1 LFLEDDSEAG
11 VTSAPPLILASTS
24 RYRRALLERL
34 GIAFACE
41 PPGVD
46 EAALP
51 QELPMDRALRL
62 ALAKARAVAER
73 HPGALVIGSDQVAC
87 AADALLEKPGSAA
100 RCEAQLAALSG
111 GSARFYTACAVVS
124 AERKLRLAHLD
135 TTVVNFRALSADEIR
150 RYVARD
156 EPYDCAGGFKAES
169 LGVALLESIES
180 SDPSALIGLP
190 LIWLAGALRSA
201 GHPLP

>member
-62 ALAKARAVAER
+62 ALAKARVVAER
-73 HPGALVIGSDQVAC
+73 HPAALVIGSDQVAC
-87 AADALLEKPGSAA
+87 AGDALLEKPGSAA
-100 RCEAQLAALSG
+100 RCEAQLTRLSG
-111 GSARFYTACAVVS
+111 GSARFYTACALVCT
-124 AERKLRLAHLD
+124 AQRLRLAHLD
-135 TTVVNFRALSADEIR
+135 TTVVNFRALGEAEIR
-150 RYVARD
+150 RYVAR
-156 EPYDCAGGFKAES
+156 EAPYDCAGGFKAES
-169 LGVALLESIES
+169 LGIALFESIES
-180 SDPSALIGLP
+180 ADPSALVGLP

-201 GHPLP
+201 GHPVP